1 LADEGLTRA
10 GEARSCPRCGADL
23 PPDARFCPS
32 CGLTLGSHDAAEE
45 RRVVT
50 VLFADVTGST
60 ELGERL
66 DPEHL
71 REVMASYFTAMREEI
86 EAEGGTVEK
95 FIGDAVMAVFG
106 VPAAHEDDPIRALQ
120 AALAMRERLH
130 GVNDSLMATRGVTL
144 QIRIGVNTGEVL
156 ASVDPQPGEPMV
168 TGDAVN
174 VAARLQSAAEPGG
187 ILASER
193 TARGARG
200 FRFGEALILD
210 LKGKGQPVRAM
221 ELLEGSVAV
230 QRRGVPGLRAPMV
243 GRDEELSLLLTLFRR
258 SAAEG
263 RPNLVTIYGDA
274 GVGKSR
280 LTSEFLLRAEREGA
294 TVVRGRCLPYGE
306 GITYWP
312 LAEILKGHAG
322 VLDSD
327 PPELALEKIRKAGRE
342 LLTQDVTSHPG
353 RATAAL
359 AYTMNVADPEFDFES
374 MEPREVR
381 QEVHAA
387 WRSFFSALAA
397 ETPLVVIV
405 EDIHWADPALL
416 DLLDESSER
425 VVGPVLFVCPSRPD
439 LAATRPAWGGGRRN
453 HSSIAL
459 DPLTPEQADRLVHEL
474 LTIDDLP
481 PSVHARIL
489 ERAEG
494 NPFFLE
500 EIVRQLIDEG
510 HLVREGDRWRA
521 LDEIEE
527 VVIPD
532 TVQAVLAARFDLLEA
547 PDKRVLQAAA
557 VVGRVFWP
565 GPVALLAD
573 LPEEAV
579 DASLRILE
587 DRELVLSRLTSS
599 LAGQQELIFKH
610 VLIRDVAY
618 ESLPRRDRTNAHAA
632 VAGWIEET
640 AGDRAGEMAELL
652 AYHLSTAVALSR
664 DTPGGPSEDLRVAA
678 FRWLLRASD
687 EARRR
692 LVVRKAQRLAEEALE
707 LSVGLLERT
716 DALEM
721 LAEAFF
727 VDYSGDLAWRYFRE
741 AAFTLA
747 EAEHPDGK
755 RVARLA
761 ALGCDVAVRW
771 PGSMRG
777 ETPPEETVRELW
789 ELGMNH
795 LPSGDTEERIRLLG
809 LRAGWPFA
817 FTPER
822 YSERE
827 LEELEAAGLEGAE
840 MALRMDL
847 PNRASAA
854 LDQALAPWIAG
865 GRYGRAIPI
874 WDQRA
879 AIADRVTDILELGD
893 LYAMGSWLHHEV
905 AGYGRSVEIADEGLE
920 RVSGQGPSVELH
932 LRAWRVASLYRLGR
946 WDEARD
952 EFATLHRMLE
962 NREDDPPYFVTHAFG
977 VAGVIHERRGER
989 VQSDGLATAMLGG
1002 WKEGS
1007 GRMYPSLLRLLVV
1020 RGDLADAESLRR
1032 PRNWKVHGG
1041 NALEAEAERLAA
1053 LERWEDATDV
1063 VAGMRRHAEVADAPS
1078 VASFAD
1084 RLEGRAASARGDVIR
1099 AVGSLERA
1107 AKGFE
1112 ALHVPWERA
1121 LTELDLARISSS
1133 AAKSEEAEAW
1143 AARAVATFEGIG
1155 DTQGMAAAHAVLDQR

>member
-1 LADEGLTRA
+1 MAA
-10 GEARSCPRCGADL
+10 SACPRCGSDL

-32 CGLTLGSHDAAEE
+32 CGLTLATHDSAEE

-71 REVMASYFTAMREEI
+71 REVMASYFAAMREEI

-106 VPAAHEDDPIRALQ
+106 VPAAHEDDPIRALR
-120 AALAMRERLH
+120 AALRMRERLEA
-130 GVNDSLMATRGVTL
+130 VNDSLMATRGVTL

-200 FRFGEALILD
+200 FRFGEARRLD
-210 LKGKGQPVRAM
+210 LKGKGEPVPAM
-221 ELLEGSVAV
+221 ELLEGAASF
-230 QRRGVPGLRAPMV
+230 QDRGVPGLHAPMV
-243 GRDEELSLLLTLFRR
+243 GRDEELSLLLTMFRR

-280 LTSEFLLRAEREGA
+280 LTSEFLLRAERDGA

-312 LAEILKGHAG
+312 LAEILKGYAG

-342 LLTQDVTSHPG
+342 LLTEDVTADPG

-359 AYTMNVADPEFDFES
+359 AYTVNVADPEFDFGS

-381 QEVHAA
+381 QEVHAG

-416 DLLDESSER
+416 DLLDELSER

-481 PSVHARIL
+481 PSVHSRIL

-521 LDEIEE
+521 LDDIEQ

-532 TVQAVLAARFDLLEA
+532 TVQAVLAARFDLLDGQ
-547 PDKRVLQAAA
+547 DKRVLQAAA

-565 GPVALLAD
+565 GPVALLAH
-573 LPEEAV
+573 LPDDDVE
-579 DASLRILE
+579 ASLRVLE

-618 ESLPRRDRTNAHAA
+618 ESLPRRDRTDAHAS

-640 AGDRAGEMAELL
+640 AGERAGELAELL
-652 AYHLSTAVALSR
+652 AYHLSTEVALSR
-664 DTPGGPSEDLRVAA
+664 DTPAGPSEGLRSAA

-692 LVVRKAQRLAEEALE
+692 LVVRKAKHLAEEALE
-707 LSVGLLERT
+707 LAVGDLERT

-721 LAEAFF
+721 LARAFF
-727 VDYSGDLAWRYFRE
+727 ADYSGDLAWRYYRE

-747 EAEHPDGK
+747 RVESRDGA

-777 ETPPEETVRELW
+777 EMPAEETVRELW
-789 ELGMNH
+789 ELGIAH
-795 LPSGDTEERIRLLG
+795 LPPGDTEERIRLLG
-809 LRAGWPFA
+809 IRALWPFA
-817 FTPER
+817 FSPEG
-822 YSERE
+822 YSEAD
-827 LEELEAAGLEGAE
+827 LEELEAAGLQAAE
-840 MALRMDL
+840 IARRMGL

-854 LDQALAPWIAG
+854 FDQATGPWVSSGRYGRLIPIWDLRAEIIPEVTDMLEIGDFYAAG
-865 GRYGRAIPI
+865 AWAHFEVGRYGRA
-874 WDQRA
+874 
-879 AIADRVTDILELGD
+879 L
-893 LYAMGSWLHHEV
+893 
-905 AGYGRSVEIADEGLE
+905 EIADEGLAAITGRE
-920 RVSGQGPSVELH
+920 PSSELH
-932 LRAWRVASLYRLGR
+932 TNGWRTASLYRLGR
-946 WDEARD
+946 WDEAL
-952 EFATLHRMLE
+952 EGFARIRRMLE

-977 VAGVIHERRGER
+977 VAGVIYERRGER
-989 VQSDGLATAMLGG
+989 VQSDALAAAILRMVT
-1002 WKEGS
+1002 ERT
-1007 GRMYPSLLRLLVV
+1007 GRLYPSLLRFLVV
-1020 RGDLADAESLRR
+1020 RGDLTQAKELRR
-1032 PRNWKVHGG
+1032 PHNWAVHAGD
-1041 NALEAEAERLAA
+1041 ALEAESELV
-1053 LERWEDATDV
+1053 ATAGAWDRVTDLV
-1063 VAGMRRHAEVADAPS
+1063 VEMRRHAKVGDAPS
-1078 VASFAD
+1078 VAAFAD
-1084 RLEGRAASARGDVIR
+1084 RLEGRAAMAAGEVESALQ
-1099 AVGSLERA
+1099 SLERA
-1107 AKGFE
+1107 ATGFE
-1112 ALHVPWERA
+1112 TLGVPWERA
-1121 LTELDLARISSS
+1121 LTELDLAR
-1133 AAKSEEAEAW
+1133 AASRAGRSEESSDW
-1143 AARAVATFEGIG
+1143 AARAAATFAQLRDTEG
-1155 DTQGMAAAHAVLDQR
+1155 AAAARALTETG